1 MVIYIIDT
9 SSLIK
14 IKEQYP
20 RRTFP
25 GVWQKLEDL
34 CKNGR
39 LIAPFEVLKEIEEGD
54 DELNVWAKRFRNI
67 FIKPD
72 KRQTEIVRD
81 ILSKH
86 PYLAKSQKIGPN
98 ADPWIIALVIQKNEE
113 EQQKLFQ
120 NVYIVVTEE
129 SKIKAQKIPSVCRN
143 YGIDCINILKL
154 FEKEGW
160 KF

>member
-20 RRTFP
+20 RSIFP
-25 GVWQKLEDL
+25 GVWKKLEDL

-54 DELNVWAKRFRNI
+54 DELNIWAKRVRNI

-72 KRQTEIVRD
+72 RGQTEAVKD
-81 ILSKH
+81 VLSKH
-86 PYLAKSQKIGPN
+86 PYLAKPQKPGPN
-98 ADPWIIALVIQKNEE
+98 ADPWIIALAKQKNEE

-120 NVYIVVTEE
+120 NVYVVVTEE
-129 SKIKAQKIPSVCRN
+129 SKMKAQRVPGVCKS
-143 YGIDCINILKL
+143 YGINCINILEL